1 MSDLL
6 TVKILDNNYCYSK
19 RMNVSLTP
27 ELESLI
33 NQKVKSGRYNS
44 ASEVVR
50 EGLRL
55 LNTRDEEHE
64 AKLNALR
71 AEIQKGADSLAAG
84 RYRDGEEAMAE
95 IKERLLARDHRRV
108 LSNRD
113 RDVFLAMLDT
123 DYEPNENLIE
133 AFRLYKELVEE

>member
-1 MSDLL
+1 
-6 TVKILDNNYCYSK
+6 
-19 RMNVSLTP
+19 MNVSLTP

-55 LNTRDEEHE
+55 LHTRDEAHE

-71 AEIQKGADSLAAG
+71 AEIQKGDDSLEAG
-84 RYRDGEEAMAE
+84 RYRDGEKAMAE
-95 IKERLLARDHRRV
+95 IKERLMARKRK
-108 LSNRD
+108 N
-113 RDVFLAMLDT
+113 A
-123 DYEPNENLIE
+123 
-133 AFRLYKELVEE
+133 